1 MAKMVLDNAGIAFM
15 KQNEGCSL
23 KAYLDTQGHWTI
35 GWGHTPATK
44 GQTETQAVADKMY
57 ISDMLQYSN
66 TVNRCIKLPMT
77 QHQFDA
83 MVDFCYN
90 IGSNGFA
97 VSNTCKLFNKG
108 DKVGAGKAFFGWLKN
123 PELRGRRTKEL
134 AFYNTPD
141 STAQKTSTP
150 AKNNANTTAQQDAK
164 KKADALVATNKV
176 KAKQALDASNKAKAI
191 QAQKVLDQAKLT
203 KNKQAID
210 DAQKKLNNVN
220 KATKVQNS
228 VAPKQKVLKSGFT
241 IVGLIITVIF
251 FKYGFDI

>member
-1 MAKMVLDNAGIAFM
+1 M
-15 KQNEGCSL
+15 
-23 KAYLDTQGHWTI
+23 
-35 GWGHTPATK
+35 
-44 GQTETQAVADKMY
+44 
-57 ISDMLQYSN
+57 
-66 TVNRCIKLPMT
+66 R
-77 QHQFDA
+77 FD
-83 MVDFCYN
+83 VKP
-90 IGSNGFA
+90 
-97 VSNTCKLFNKG
+97 VG
-108 DKVGAGKAFFGWLKN
+108 DKAGLD
-123 PELRGRRTKEL
+123 RRHSADVKL
-134 AFYNTPD
+134 WNTPT
-141 STAQKTSTP
+141 STAQKTATP

-164 KKADALVATNKV
+164 KKADALIATNKV
-176 KAKQALDASNKAKAI
+176 KAKQALDDSNKAKAI